1 MRRLKLHINEGKIT
15 KTEYSYIQSLFQARI
30 GIKGVNKVVQVGE
43 NEYEIY
49 LNSLIP
55 SAIVRIGG
63 AAVGLVLSKIP
74 GLSSVLNTA
83 GGILLGGVATGIA
96 EGALDTS
103 NGIIINYSQI
113 PATDQYGSPT
123 FHYRFNSVRDQ

>member
-1 MRRLKLHINEGKIT
+1 MRRLKLHIIFKIAYYINEGKIT
-15 KTEYSYIQSLFQARI
+15 KTEYSYIQSVFQARI

-55 SAIVRIGG
+55 SAIVGIGG
-63 AAVGLVLSKIP
+63 AAVGLVLSKIR

-83 GGILLGGVATGIA
+83 GCILTRRGR
-96 EGALDTS
+96 
-103 NGIIINYSQI
+103 
-113 PATDQYGSPT
+113 YGNN
-123 FHYRFNSVRDQ
+123 RGSVRYI